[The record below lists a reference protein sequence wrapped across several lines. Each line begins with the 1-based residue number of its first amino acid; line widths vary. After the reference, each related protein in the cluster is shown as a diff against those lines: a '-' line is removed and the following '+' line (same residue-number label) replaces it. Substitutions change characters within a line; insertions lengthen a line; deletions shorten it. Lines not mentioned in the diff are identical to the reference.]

1 MIAVPSFISNYSKE
15 LLANTRE
22 FCCESPCLILVK
34 RCCSERDLNTW
45 KNTWLYSNTWFA
57 GQKIIKLQREHKYAY
72 VGRER
77 RGKRASQNIVWNSLT
92 TDGSQ
97 CARLPIPLRHRCHPS
112 CAAKDLA

>member
-22 FCCESPCLILVK
+22 FCCEF
-34 RCCSERDLNTW
+34 CCSERDLNTW

-57 GQKIIKLQREHKYAY
+57 GQKIIKLQREHKHAY

-97 CARLPIPLRHRCHPS
+97 CLC
-112 CAAKDLA
+112 